1 MMILELFVVG
11 FCFLMAGVYLGF
23 TIKESIAMFVAKKE
37 IEKNAEIKAI
47 RDDIKEIAGSFVDVV
62 SELVESISKLQ
73 SNQKA
78 EKFENID
85 VIDIGE
91 RRG

>member
-1 MMILELFVVG
+1 MIIELFVVG
-11 FCFLMAGVYLGF
+11 FCFITAGIYIGL
-23 TIKESIAMFVAKKE
+23 TITKIAEQSKANKELKQ
-37 IEKNAEIKAI
+37 NAEIKAI